1 MIQDALRARPD
12 AARLRKQ
19 VLTEIQPSSN
29 LGPAPSEAVLSDS
42 EKYLQFLMGN
52 LEYAIFPH
60 ARIPVFAMSFGTKNR
75 DMARQ
80 WTTGQIKKDIADETW
95 TQAPNLSKIAD
106 IFARAVVFI
115 GKCRFPLYL
124 SKSEAGDW
132 FIIWRMLN
140 EHPCGI

>member
-29 LGPAPSEAVLSDS
+29 LGPAPSDAVLSDS

-80 WTTGQIKKDIADETW
+80 RAAGQIKKNIVGDTW

-106 IFARAVVFI
+106 IFAKTFLFLGV
-115 GKCRFPLYL
+115 CRSPL
-124 SKSEAGDW
+124 
-132 FIIWRMLN
+132 
-140 EHPCGI
+140 